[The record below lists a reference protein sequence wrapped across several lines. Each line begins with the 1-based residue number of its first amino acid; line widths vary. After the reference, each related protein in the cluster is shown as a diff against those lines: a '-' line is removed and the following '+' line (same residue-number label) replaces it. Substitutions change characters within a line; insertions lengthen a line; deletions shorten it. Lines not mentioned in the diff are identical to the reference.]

1 MNEKLSLPQ
10 YKFTAPSKG
19 WWSHQNGTH
28 WAVFPNGKM
37 DSHLIFA
44 PSTLSLWLCDHRW
57 AIGQTACCRGAL
69 PVLRSQSKTN
79 CPVSMKP
86 MPWSSLSYWI
96 TNYSNIL
103 NELKSLAWLDAR
115 GQGADPEV
123 KLYRMQSHSAT
134 HYQRSKAWGSS
145 TPRSRHMVWQVGYEV
160 NEGHWESAYL
170 IRDGL

>member
-1 MNEKLSLPQ
+1 MK
-10 YKFTAPSKG
+10 PSE
-19 WWSHQNGTH
+19 WH
-28 WAVFPNGKM
+28 
-37 DSHLIFA
+37 
-44 PSTLSLWLCDHRW
+44 TLSCFPKWKNGFTSDLCSLHTLPLALYHRW

-86 MPWSSLSYWI
+86 TPWSSLSYWI

-160 NEGHWESAYL
+160 DEGHWESAYL